1 MVAKSLKPTVGIT
14 SSVWLESLVEMQNE
28 IIGGVRI
35 KSSKAAGQPLRYR
48 LSHLAV
54 RLIAAVNIAH
64 LLLLGY
70 RPYFRAVTNHF
81 GWIDEKWMMVSS
93 FLLPLYVGFE
103 TWWMFR
109 AELSQKRA
117 LLIDWAF
124 AVIWFVLWWGSV
136 LYSLYLYFPN
146 L

>member
-1 MVAKSLKPTVGIT
+1 M
-14 SSVWLESLVEMQNE
+14 E
-28 IIGGVRI
+28 INSEIAGAVRI
-35 KSSKAAGQPLRYR
+35 KSNKAAGQPLRYR

-54 RLIAAVNIAH
+54 RLIVAVNIAH
-64 LLLLGY
+64 LLLLTY
-70 RPYFRAVTNHF
+70 RPYFRAVTNHV

-93 FLLPLYVGFE
+93 FLLPLYVGVE

-109 AELSQKRA
+109 AEPSQKKP
-117 LLIDWAF
+117 LLINWAV

-136 LYSLYLYFPN
+136 LYSLYRYYPN

>member
-1 MVAKSLKPTVGIT
+1 MQSKSFINARGRTGKKASHHPLKI
-14 SSVWLESLVEMQNE
+14 
-28 IIGGVRI
+28 
-35 KSSKAAGQPLRYR
+35 R
-48 LSHLAV
+48 LSHLIL
-54 RLIAAVNIAH
+54 RLLVTVNVAH

-70 RPYFRAVTNHF
+70 QPYFRAVGNF
-81 GWIDEKWMMVSS
+81 VGWVDVKWMMVSS

-109 AELSQKRA
+109 VEPSEKRA

-124 AVIWFVLWWGSV
+124 AVIWFVSWWGIA
-136 LYSLYLYFPN
+136 LYSLYLYYPT